1 MTRNQNFTYEIQYT
15 KAADKFFRTH
25 EDVREEY
32 KSAIKELLVGE
43 HPEKV
48 DVKRTKGKKNDYFR
62 IRLGGWRV
70 VYAVI
75 NGKIIVINTLLA
87 GSRGDVYKKMDGLK

>member
-48 DVKRTKGKKNDYFR
+48 DVKRIKGKKNDYFR

>member
-1 MTRNQNFTYEIQYT
+1 MTRNRNFTYEIQYT

-32 KSAIKELLVGE
+32 KSAIEELLVGE

-48 DVKRTKGKKNDYFR
+48 DVKRIKGKKNDYFR

-75 NGKIIVINTLLA
+75 NGKIVVINTLLA

>member
-48 DVKRTKGKKNDYFR
+48 DVKRIKGKKNDYFR

-87 GSRGDVYKKMDGLK
+87 GSRGDAYKKMDGLK